1 MLIEKKDWVV
11 KLRNAAGFKNWRDYC
26 SAVGLKYDSFI
37 VFLNR
42 GKFPEKVV
50 EQMSKYHNMDLY
62 FLVDED
68 RRCIWKQKKK

>member
-11 KLRNAAGFKNWRDYC
+11 KLRNSAGFKNWKDYC

-42 GKFPEKVV
+42 GNFPEKVV
-50 EQMSKYHNMDLY
+50 EQMSKYHNMDLC
-62 FLVDED
+62 FLIGED
-68 RRCIWKQKKK
+68 RRSIWSKKKR